1 MKKRPSLYWLIA
13 MIITAIIIVFNIF
26 ACFKGFCD
34 FYSEKIYGRIAD
46 LIGRIMSIFPFAL
59 GEILMYAGAMLFLFL
74 VILAILFIF
83 LRKKNMF
90 RRFAVGYFK
99 MILILFLIILMS
111 YTFNWIIPFRS
122 SLLGIRNHSQREY
135 SAEELRTVRNY
146 MVEQININSE
156 LVLRDKDGNII
167 LMDKD
172 TAYNEV
178 TEAMQ
183 GISDRYT
190 RLKGYYPK
198 AKPALCSDFLEW
210 MWIGGY
216 TYPYTMEI
224 TYNKYTDK
232 LYFPV
237 LLAHEESHHKGY
249 YQENE
254 ANFLS
259 FVSCVESDNYYLRYA
274 AYLDMYSFFQDEYC
288 NCLRTVYSDEEIK
301 HILDKEP
308 KICKQ
313 AWDDLA
319 YASHKANEAYENEK
333 HPMDSLT
340 NVAKDIADEGW
351 SMQEEVLSGNYY
363 DDVVGLVLEY
373 YEGILY

>member
-1 MKKRPSLYWLIA
+1 MKKKPSLYWLTA
-13 MIITAIIIVFNIF
+13 MIITAIIIIFNIF
-26 ACFKGFCD
+26 AYFKGFCD

-74 VILAILFIF
+74 VILAILFVF
-83 LRKKNMF
+83 FRKKNMF
-90 RRFAVGYFK
+90 RRFAVGFFK
-99 MILILFLIILMS
+99 MMLMLFLIILMS

-122 SLLGIRNHSQREY
+122 SLLGIKNHSQREY

-146 MVEQININSE
+146 MVEQINYNSE
-156 LVLRDKDGNII
+156 LVLRDKDSNII
-167 LMDKD
+167 LMDED
-172 TAYNEV
+172 TACNEV

-259 FVSCVESDNYYLRYA
+259 FVSCAESDNPYLRYS
-274 AYLDMYSFFQDEYC
+274 AYLVMYSFVQDEYF
-288 NCLRTVYSDEEIK
+288 NCLSTVYSDDEIAM
-301 HILDKEP
+301 IMDKEP
-308 KICKQ
+308 KICEQ
-313 AWDDLA
+313 AWIDLS
-319 YASHKANEAYENEK
+319 YASLEAEEVYAQES

-340 NVAKDIADEGW
+340 DVAADIADEGW

-363 DDVVGLVLEY
+363 DDVVGLILEY

>member
-1 MKKRPSLYWLIA
+1 MKKKLSLYWLTAI
-13 MIITAIIIVFNIF
+13 IITAIIMLLNIL

-34 FYSEKIYGRIAD
+34 FYSDRIYGRIAD
-46 LIGRIMSIFPFAL
+46 IIGRVMSIFPIAL
-59 GEILMYAGAMLFLFL
+59 GEILMYTGAMLFLFL

-83 LRKKNMF
+83 LRKKEII
-90 RRFAVGYFK
+90 RRFAVRYFK
-99 MILILFLIILMS
+99 TMLMIVLLVILI

-122 SLLGIRNHSQREY
+122 SLLGNDNQSQREY
-135 SAEELRTVRNY
+135 SAEELLAVRNY

-156 LVLRDKDGNII
+156 LVPRDGDGNII
-167 LMDKD
+167 LMDMD
-172 TAYNEV
+172 TAYEEV
-178 TEAMQ
+178 VSAMQ
-183 GISDRYT
+183 GISGRYT

-198 AKPALCSDFLEW
+198 AKPAMCSDFLEW

-288 NCLRTVYSDEEIK
+288 DCLRTVYSDEEIK
-301 HILDKEP
+301 RILDKEP

-319 YASHKANEAYENEK
+319 YASHKANEAYEKEK

-340 NVAKDIADEGW
+340 NVTKDIADEGW

-363 DDVVGLVLEY
+363 DDVVGLILEY
-373 YEGILY
+373 YDGILY